1 MGPKTER
8 ERTMTEAAGG
18 GRAEIER
25 RLIQRSLQDEDYR
38 RRLLA
43 DPKAALEEELG
54 TPLPEAVR
62 IVAVEETANTIYLVL
77 PSAPPV
83 DDEGGELSDVELEAV
98 AGAGET
104 WVGIT
109 CGTCYPGEGKC

>member
-1 MGPKTER
+1 MELTTGSKTEG
-8 ERTMTEAAGG
+8 EGTMAEAAAGG
-18 GRAEIER
+18 ERAEIER
-25 RLIQRSLQDEDYR
+25 RLVGRSLEDEDFR
-38 RRLLA
+38 RVLLA
-43 DPKAALEEELG
+43 DPKAALEIELG

-62 IVAVEETANTIYLVL
+62 IV
-77 PSAPPV
+77 
-83 DDEGGELSDVELEAV
+83 AV